1 MNARRAPIRSF
12 NDVADQLHSSEAIE
26 GICLDEQDFAPEFF
40 DLRSGLAG
48 ELFQKFAN
56 YQFRLAIVLRDPAK
70 YGERFA
76 ELVFEH
82 RRHTA
87 IRFFGSE
94 EEARLWLRQPA

>member
-1 MNARRAPIRSF
+1 MNARRTPIRSF
-12 NDVADQLHSSEAIE
+12 NDVADQLHSNE
-26 GICLDEQDFAPEFF
+26 GIDGVCLSEEDFAPEFF

-56 YQFRLAIVLRDPAK
+56 YRFRLAIVLRDPAK

-82 RRHTA
+82 RRHSS
-87 IRFFGSE
+87 IRFFASE
-94 EEARLWLRQPA
+94 EEAKHWLRPA